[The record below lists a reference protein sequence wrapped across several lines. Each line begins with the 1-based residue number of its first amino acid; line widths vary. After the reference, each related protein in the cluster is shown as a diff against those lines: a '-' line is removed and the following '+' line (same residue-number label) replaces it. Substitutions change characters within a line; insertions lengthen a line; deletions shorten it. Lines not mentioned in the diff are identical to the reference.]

1 MESGR
6 KTSKPPKRRVTR
18 KKWPLW
24 ARWVGI
30 GVAGMAALFLIAVN
44 VAIAMTDISALKDA
58 APYPTIIYDRE
69 GNVASKISISQKEAV
84 DIERVPTHLVQAVV
98 ATEDQRFYR
107 HSGIDYVG
115 TLRALIHNL
124 FAGETVQ
131 GGSTVTQQLAKNVF
145 LTHDRTYK
153 RKIKEMLIAKKIERN
168 YTKNEIMEMYLNN
181 IYFGEGAWGIK
192 RAAEIYFGK
201 EVDRLTLEESALLT
215 GMIKAPS
222 TLNPFKDFQK
232 AMKRRDRVLDRMA
245 VMGFITDKEK
255 KAAMEKEIVLEGKR
269 LKNDAGRYPHYV
281 DYILEEAISRY
292 GLTENEV
299 LSGGLQIH
307 TELDPQMQQA
317 VEAVFKSDDL
327 FPSGGGEQMVQ
338 GGAVLIDPSTGGI
351 RALVG
356 GRGKHTFR
364 GFNRASQLKRQ
375 PGSVMK
381 PLAVYVPALESGY
394 DLDSRLPDKP
404 TNFGDYQPKN
414 HDGRYRGEVTMYEA
428 VVDSLNVPAVWL
440 LDQIGVERGMEA
452 VRRFGVPLVEKDRQ
466 LGLALGGMIEGTS
479 PLHMAQAYSAF
490 ANQGVMVEAH
500 AIRRIEK
507 PDGELVARW
516 YKKSVRVTSKEVAQK
531 ITYMLKGVV
540 DEGTGTQARIPGRP
554 TAGKTG
560 TTQLPGGGSGA
571 RDNWFVGYTP
581 QLTGAVWLGYDK
593 TDAEHYLTTSSSQT
607 ATRIFREMMTASLQG
622 EPVQSFD
629 LSLVRW
635 KTPPKLVRERE
646 EKPKEEKREGPGKKW
661 KKELE
666 KRRKELEKE
675 FRKHRKGWEKRLEE
689 WRRRWG
695 GG

>member
-1 MESGR
+1 MEAER
-6 KTSKPPKRRVTR
+6 KTIMSRQSRRSKKKR
-18 KKWPLW
+18 P
-24 ARWVGI
+24 RWVRPVSI
-30 GVAGMAALFLIAVN
+30 ALGVVAALFLIVVN

-69 GNVASKISISQKEAV
+69 GRVASKISVSQKEAV
-84 DIERVPTHLVQAVV
+84 DLERVPNHLVQALV

-131 GGSTVTQQLAKNVF
+131 GGSTITQQLAKNVF

-153 RKIKEMLIAKKIERN
+153 RKIKEMLLAKKIERE
-168 YTKNEIMEMYLNN
+168 YTKNEIVEMYLNN

-201 EVDRLTLEESALLT
+201 DVDRLTLGESALLV

-222 TLNPFKDFQK
+222 RLNPFKDFQK
-232 AMKRRDRVLDRMA
+232 AMKERDRVLDRMVA
-245 VMGFITDKEK
+245 MGFISEKEK
-255 KAAMEKEIVLEGKR
+255 KAAAEKEIVLEGKR
-269 LKNDAGRYPHYV
+269 LDNDAGRYPHYV

-299 LSGGLQIH
+299 LNGGLLIH
-307 TELDPQMQQA
+307 TELDPKMQQA
-317 VEAVFKSDDL
+317 AESVFKNDSL
-327 FPSGGGEQMVQ
+327 FPSGGGNQMVQ
-338 GGAVLIDPSTGGI
+338 GGAVLIDPSTGGV

-375 PGSVMK
+375 PGSTLK

-394 DLDSRLPDKP
+394 DLDSRLLDKP
-404 TNFGDYQPKN
+404 ISFGDYHPKN
-414 HDGRYRGEVTMYEA
+414 YDGRYRGEVTMYEA

-440 LDQIGVERGMEA
+440 LDQIGVDRGVEA
-452 VRRFGVPLVEKDRQ
+452 VKRFGIPLDEKDRQ
-466 LGLALGGMIEGTS
+466 LGLALGGMNEGTS

-490 ANQGVMVEAH
+490 PNQGVMVEAH

-507 PDGELVARW
+507 PDGELVAQW

-540 DEGTGTQARIPGRP
+540 DEGTGTVARIPGRP

-560 TTQLPGGGSGA
+560 TTQLPGGGSGSK
-571 RDNWFVGYTP
+571 DNWFVGYTP
-581 QLTGAVWLGYDK
+581 QLVGAVWLGYDK
-593 TDAEHYLTTSSSQT
+593 TDANHYLTTSGSQT

-622 EPVQSFD
+622 EPVKAFD

-635 KTPPKLVRERE
+635 KTPPKVERGPEKGPE
-646 EKPKEEKREGPGKKW
+646 EKKQIKPEEKW

-675 FRKHRKGWEKRLEE
+675 IRKYQKGWKERFNE
-689 WRRRWG
+689 WRKRWG